1 MRGSDFL
8 FTFAPVHLGAH
19 TSLLF
24 VSVRTM
30 AYIKQNIEIKNAPK
44 TLVDFVRK
52 LGEEK
57 HARMQ
62 ELRNCNNFTYTIH
75 I

>member
-1 MRGSDFL
+1 
-8 FTFAPVHLGAH
+8 
-19 TSLLF
+19 
-24 VSVRTM
+24 M

-75 I
+75 V